1 MKMCWVAPERNKEPI
16 LEVLR
21 RVLPERGTVL
31 EIASG
36 SGQHVAFFAA
46 QLPHLRFLPSDVSAD
61 NLASI
66 RAYCDEAGDN
76 LLPPREIDV
85 RSSEWAV
92 GKVEAIFCAN
102 MIHIS
107 PWSCTIGLV
116 EGVGRNLTSPGVFVL
131 YGPFRM
137 GGKHTSE
144 SNAEFDRELRE
155 RDASWGVRDMES
167 VADLAA
173 SVGLT
178 FTECI
183 PMPANNHC
191 LVFARERS
199 SLVGDR
205 PTYIG
210 DRQSRIP

>member
-1 MKMCWVAPERNKEPI
+1 MSER
-16 LEVLR
+16 R
-21 RVLPERGTVL
+21 
-31 EIASG
+31 
-36 SGQHVAFFAA
+36 
-46 QLPHLRFLPSDVSAD
+46 SAE

-66 RAYCDEAGDN
+66 AAYRSEASDN
-76 LLPPREIDV
+76 LLPPRNIDV

-137 GGKHTSE
+137 GGKHTSD
-144 SNAEFDRELRE
+144 SNAEFDRDLRA
-155 RDASWGVRDMES
+155 RDPSWGVRDMES

-173 SVGLT
+173 NVGLA

-183 PMPANNHC
+183 PMPANNHASC
-191 LVFARERS
+191 LPVSAQLGWRSPTSSATARAAFRLTAAHASGEPY
-199 SLVGDR
+199 SLEIEGSLRVRFLPAGR
-205 PTYIG
+205 NWPSALG
-210 DRQSRIP
+210 LPS